1 MSALNDVTLSDAVD
15 GDVLKYNATDNR
27 WENKPSIQALKE
39 LSDVDSGLA
48 EGKILIGK
56 SGGLR
61 FEYTNFMIESL
72 IDTNTE
78 NKEVGDALT
87 WTGTEWEA
95 NKNKIESINELDAF
109 DVSDSPSN
117 KFMYHDGTNWVDK
130 SFDFVDKMDDL
141 SDVGLANEVAGQV
154 LSYNGTQWVNGSL
167 SIEDLSSVEMDW
179 LGQGALNP
187 NKKFIVFRN
196 GKWRNA
202 TVNIEE
208 MDKNINKPLIIIISS
223 PSGAGKTSICKNILS
238 LDSNIRLSI
247 SVTTRPARDNE
258 IDGKDYHFIDSE
270 EFKSMLKD
278 NQFLEHAKVF
288 NNYYGSLRK
297 HVDSYLADGNDVLFD
312 IDWQGAQQIVNS
324 DYDKI
329 VTIFIMPPS
338 KKSIEERLL
347 TRQKDSGDNPE
358 TVKSRMLE
366 YETEISHKNE
376 YKYIVINDNLEECT
390 NEIIKIIQNERI

>member
-1 MSALNDVTLSDAVD
+1 
-15 GDVLKYNATDNR
+15 
-27 WENKPSIQALKE
+27 
-39 LSDVDSGLA
+39 
-48 EGKILIGK
+48 
-56 SGGLR
+56 
-61 FEYTNFMIESL
+61 
-72 IDTNTE
+72 
-78 NKEVGDALT
+78 
-87 WTGTEWEA
+87 
-95 NKNKIESINELDAF
+95 
-109 DVSDSPSN
+109 
-117 KFMYHDGTNWVDK
+117 
-130 SFDFVDKMDDL
+130 
-141 SDVGLANEVAGQV
+141 
-154 LSYNGTQWVNGSL
+154 
-167 SIEDLSSVEMDW
+167 
-179 LGQGALNP
+179 
-187 NKKFIVFRN
+187 
-196 GKWRNA
+196 
-202 TVNIEE
+202 

-358 TVKSRMLE
+358 TVKNRMLE

>member
-1 MSALNDVTLSDAVD
+1 
-15 GDVLKYNATDNR
+15 
-27 WENKPSIQALKE
+27 
-39 LSDVDSGLA
+39 
-48 EGKILIGK
+48 
-56 SGGLR
+56 
-61 FEYTNFMIESL
+61 
-72 IDTNTE
+72 
-78 NKEVGDALT
+78 
-87 WTGTEWEA
+87 
-95 NKNKIESINELDAF
+95 
-109 DVSDSPSN
+109 
-117 KFMYHDGTNWVDK
+117 
-130 SFDFVDKMDDL
+130 
-141 SDVGLANEVAGQV
+141 
-154 LSYNGTQWVNGSL
+154 
-167 SIEDLSSVEMDW
+167 
-179 LGQGALNP
+179 
-187 NKKFIVFRN
+187 
-196 GKWRNA
+196 
-202 TVNIEE
+202 

-223 PSGAGKTSICKNILS
+223 PSGAGKSSICKNILS

-247 SVTTRPARDNE
+247 SFTTRPARDNE

-270 EFKSMLKD
+270 EFKNMLKD

-297 HVDSYLADGNDVLFD
+297 HVDSYLVDGNDVLFD

-324 DYDKI
+324 DYNKI

-376 YKYIVINDNLEECT
+376 YDYIVINDNLEECT